1 MKSLYESILDD
12 EDVLI
17 DKAKQDIKK
26 LDNPIAYFIH
36 TYINE
41 LENDKNNELDDKLL
55 DKRLSNDDKLNKRL
69 KTYFNF
75 DKDKFAWKTR
85 IYKYGNHITA
95 NFNVRDH
102 TNNRVMNIQYY
113 SDYQGYYKTIRLQI
127 LSPQYIENNFPE
139 LYQDKYVK
147 NYRKI
152 VNKIKR
158 DFKESFI
165 SVEDYANQ
173 WKSFLFQSN
182 K

>member
-17 DKAKQDIKK
+17 DNAKQDIKK
-26 LDNPIAYFIH
+26 LDNPIVYFIH

-69 KTYFNF
+69 KTYFDF
-75 DKDKFAWKTR
+75 DKDKFTWETS
-85 IYKYGNHITA
+85 IYKHGNNITA
-95 NFNVRDH
+95 NFNIRDH
-102 TNNRVMNIQYY
+102 TNNRVIYIQYTN
-113 SDYQGYYKTIRLQI
+113 DYDGWHKVIKLRM
-127 LSPQYIENNFPE
+127 LSPQHIKNNFPE

-147 NYRKI
+147 SYRKI

-158 DFKESFI
+158 DFKESFL
-165 SVEDYANQ
+165 SVEDSAGQ
-173 WKSFLFQSN
+173 FKTFFIPI